1 VGLSEHGKGSLL
13 GLVGLLL
20 RARLTVNLLKSE
32 VGDARAQLRA
42 IYAQPLGHSTE
53 RLGLSGQA
61 PPIGMPQCST
71 R

>member
-1 VGLSEHGKGSLL
+1 MGA
-13 GLVGLLL
+13 LVGVTFALWF
-20 RARLTVNLLKSE
+20 AKSE
-32 VGDARAQLRA
+32 VGDARDQLRA